1 MKLDPALAKPIKLLI
16 LDVDGVLTDG
26 RIVLD
31 NNGIESKCFHVR
43 DGHGLKMLGR
53 TDVKIGILTGRESR
67 VVTYRAAELGVEI
80 VHQGAKNKIEVY
92 ETILRQVAL
101 SDQEVAMAGDDI
113 VDLPVMR
120 RVGLAMCPSD
130 AIDEVKAVSH
140 FISAFAGGHGAVREM
155 VEVLMKAQGT
165 WETVTARYF

>member
-26 RIVLD
+26 RIVMD
-31 NNGIESKCFHVR
+31 NNGIESKFFHVR
-43 DGHGLKMLGR
+43 DGHGLKMLSR
-53 TDVKIGILTGRESR
+53 TGVRLAFLTGRESR
-67 VVTYRAAELGVEI
+67 VVAHRAADLGVDI

-92 ETILRQVAL
+92 EGIINELGL
-101 SDQEVAMAGDDI
+101 SDHEVAMAGDDI

-130 AIDEVKAVSH
+130 AIDEIKAVCH
-140 FISAFAGGHGAVREM
+140 LISALPGGRGAVREM
-155 VEVLMKAQGT
+155 VEALMKAQDT
-165 WETVTARYF
+165 WEKVTARYY

>member
-1 MKLDPALAKPIKLLI
+1 MKLDPALAKPVKLLI

-31 NNGIESKCFHVR
+31 DNGLESKFFHVR
-43 DGHGLKMLGR
+43 DGHGLKMLSR
-53 TDVKIGILTGRESR
+53 TDVKVGFLTGRQSR
-67 VVTYRAAELGVEI
+67 VVAHRAAELGVDI

-92 ETILRQVAL
+92 EGIIGELGL
-101 SDQEVAMAGDDI
+101 SDHEVAMAGDDI

-130 AIDEVKAVSH
+130 AIDEIKAVCH
-140 FISAFAGGHGAVREM
+140 MISAFPGGGGAVREM
-155 VEVLMKAQGT
+155 VEALMKAQGT
-165 WETVTARYF
+165 WEQVTARYF